1 MSMHH
6 STKCS
11 AAPVRRMKIDQ
22 HQKKTNIS
30 GSTAPF
36 PLKIGV
42 RLEHMYTKV
51 WDFLDPAV

>member
-6 STKCS
+6 SAKRS

-22 HQKKTNIS
+22 QKKTNIS
-30 GSTAPF
+30 GNTAPF

-42 RLEHMYTKV
+42 H
-51 WDFLDPAV
+51 